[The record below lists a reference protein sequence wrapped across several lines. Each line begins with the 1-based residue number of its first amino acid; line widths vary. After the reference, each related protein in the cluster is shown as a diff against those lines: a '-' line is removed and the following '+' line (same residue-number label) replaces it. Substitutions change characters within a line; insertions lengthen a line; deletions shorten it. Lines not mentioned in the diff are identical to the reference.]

1 MSLNKVD
8 KDIMMLNK
16 VANVN
21 SDVRKLT
28 NILRNLVDAIR
39 TGIDPS
45 HTDVPAEYIDT
56 DGMWLWC
63 FMDENDNVLYGQL
76 ADGTIY
82 NFKDNQ

>member
-1 MSLNKVD
+1 MSLSKVD
-8 KDIMMLNK
+8 KDIMLLNQA
-16 VANVN
+16 ANVN
-21 SDVRKLT
+21 STVRKLT
-28 NILRNLVDAIR
+28 DILRNIVDAIR

-56 DGMWLWC
+56 DGMWLWVIQ
-63 FMDENDNVLYGQL
+63 DVDGNVVYGQL